1 MTEPTSLTFE
11 AAYDRLHQIQTRVT
25 SEEVPVAEMCDLFA
39 EGKGLQQAC
48 MTYLDEQKS
57 RVEDIERG
65 EGIQAFR
72 IVAPSDGD
80 SRATSNDDAS
90 RGEIEFADDDF
101 ELEPA
106 SPPAPPASAPASS
119 AEDDI
124 PF

>member
-1 MTEPTSLTFE
+1 MTEPTSLRFE
-11 AAYDRLHQIQTRVT
+11 EAYDRLHEIQTRVT

-57 RVEDIERG
+57 RVEAIERG

-72 IVAPSDGD
+72 IVAPEPGETRSSSG
-80 SRATSNDDAS
+80 DAS
-90 RGEIEFADDDF
+90 SSADPEWMDDELEF
-101 ELEPA
+101 EPA
-106 SPPAPPASAPASS
+106 SPPAPASPATIPSAD
-119 AEDDI
+119 DDI

>member
-11 AAYDRLHQIQTRVT
+11 KAYERLDKISTRVT

-48 MTYLDEQKS
+48 ITYLDEQKS
-57 RVEDIERG
+57 RVEAIERG

-72 IVAPSDGD
+72 IVAP
-80 SRATSNDDAS
+80 APDAERPS
-90 RGEIEFADDDF
+90 ANSSSGPASVDWSDDDF

-106 SPPAPPASAPASS
+106 SPTPAPAPASS

>member
-1 MTEPTSLTFE
+1 MTEPTSLPFE
-11 AAYDRLHQIQTRVT
+11 EAYERLHEIQARVT

-57 RVEDIERG
+57 RVEAIERG

-72 IVAPSDGD
+72 IVAPSARETRPPSGNGASSAD
-80 SRATSNDDAS
+80 SEWSDD
-90 RGEIEFADDDF
+90 
-101 ELEPA
+101 ELEFE
-106 SPPAPPASAPASS
+106 PAPPAPAPA
-119 AEDDI
+119 AGPDNDI

>member
-11 AAYDRLHQIQTRVT
+11 AAYDRLHEIQSRVT

-57 RVEDIERG
+57 RVEAIERG
-65 EGIQAFR
+65 EGIQPFR
-72 IVAPSDGD
+72 IVAPSSGSRPSDRDNTAASADIEWGDDGVV
-80 SRATSNDDAS
+80 
-90 RGEIEFADDDF
+90 F
-101 ELEPA
+101 ESPA
-106 SPPAPPASAPASS
+106 PPPSPPPAPSG
-119 AEDDI
+119 EDDI